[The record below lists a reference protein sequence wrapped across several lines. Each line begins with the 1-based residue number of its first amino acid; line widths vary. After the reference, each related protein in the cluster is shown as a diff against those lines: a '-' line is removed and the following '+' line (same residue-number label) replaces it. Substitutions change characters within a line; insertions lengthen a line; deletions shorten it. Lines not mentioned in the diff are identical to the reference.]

1 MPKELKSVLPPKLIR
16 LLEYKIEKGEMTAED
31 CKIILKEYM
40 LREFDR
46 KQAELFPSTWK
57 ALVIKFQNL
66 AQPFLKKILTRPL
79 AEPTISMEEL
89 SGTVRVRRI

>member
-1 MPKELKSVLPPKLIR
+1 MQKELKSVLPPKLIQ
-16 LLEYKIEKGEMTAED
+16 LLEYKVEKGEMTDED
-31 CKIILKEYM
+31 CKTILKEYM

-46 KQAELFPSTWK
+46 KQAELSLRTWQVLLRK
-57 ALVIKFQNL
+57 LQKL
-66 AQPFLKKILTRPL
+66 AQSFFKKILTRPP